1 MYRIVLRLGCSRL
14 VLRDFRDRVDLV
26 IGQGAPGPS
35 LPRLDVGNRPL
46 VFRGWYLLKIEE
58 DVVGE
63 RVAPRFPFLV
73 MLTSAGDSS
82 RCSFTSWI
90 EDVDLAHET
99 F

>member
-46 VFRGWYLLKIEE
+46 VFRGWYLLGIGV

-63 RVAPRFPFLV
+63 RVAAR
-73 MLTSAGDSS
+73 SS
-82 RCSFTSWI
+82 RRYLWDDTYGAF
-90 EDVDLAHET
+90 LAGAGAGAGVGWRI
-99 F
+99 